1 MERLL
6 HALDLAILGD
16 WDRSKRILED
26 ADDPVVARL
35 VALMTEEQRREKER
49 ADRIVLARHELG
61 NALSVAQANV
71 EGMVDGVLDPTPER
85 LASIRDAL
93 QSCGAFLMDLRK
105 EVPRANEPDAGP
117 MPFNICELLAQ
128 QAQLV
133 STVAQAKRVLVVSS
147 VCEVA
152 GPACVYVGDRQAVAH
167 VVREVLLTAVRL
179 TPPGGEIR
187 AGFAHPRGELLLS
200 ISQPPEGEATVP
212 IAETFVHL
220 LGLLGGQTRAVEL
233 EGDSSSF
240 FITLPALAEEQAT

>member
-16 WDRSKRILED
+16 WDSGKRVLED

-71 EGMVDGVLDPTPER
+71 EGMVDGVLEPTPER

-105 EVPRANEPDAGP
+105 EVPRGNERDELPA
-117 MPFNICELLAQ
+117 PFNICELLSH

-147 VCEVA
+147 VCEVS
-152 GPACVYVGDRQAVAH
+152 GPACIYVGDRAAVAQT
-167 VVREVLLTAVRL
+167 VRDVLLTAVRL

-200 ISQPPEGEATVP
+200 ISEPPDGEAALPV
-212 IAETFVHL
+212 AATFVHL
-220 LGLLGGQTRAVEL
+220 LGTLGGQTRAVDYD
-233 EGDSSSF
+233 GRSSF
-240 FITLPALAEEQAT
+240 FITLPALAQEQR